1 MLKAASEGWPNPPV
15 KVNSTP
21 LCGLSN
27 KSPAER
33 WTSCQMRILPS
44 QVITRINLEKL
55 ITTITNIDGSALA
68 EKLITYHQ
76 IDYLSPARIATEAVE
91 HMTKSMYL
99 AIRYSITSL
108 V

>member
-1 MLKAASEGWPNPPV
+1 
-15 KVNSTP
+15 
-21 LCGLSN
+21 
-27 KSPAER
+27 
-33 WTSCQMRILPS
+33 MRILPS

-68 EKLITYHQ
+68 EKLITNHQ
-76 IDYLSPARIATEAVE
+76 IDYLSPARIAAEAVE
-91 HMTKSMYL
+91 HMAKSMYS